1 MSGDS
6 SEEKSLPPSSRKLDD
21 ARKKGQISKSAD
33 LVGAAS
39 MMAAVGILWSRGP
52 AIHQEW
58 RDIVQMAAG
67 MASEPFDVA
76 SRQIYV
82 VLGRSAMVAVLP
94 VLGAVVAAA
103 VLAAIIANRGL
114 VFSLEPM
121 MPKLSNL
128 NVITGLGRIFG
139 MRSLIEL
146 IKTLVKAVALTVALI
161 FVVAGTLN
169 SLVRL
174 PTCGDECVGS
184 VFGSMAVYLLA
195 IAGFFFIVVG
205 VIDVLLQRWL
215 FVREMRM
222 TQSEAKREHKDQE
235 GDPHIKN
242 AHRRHRSEASHA
254 PKVGLGEA
262 TILIIGKD
270 CAVALRYV
278 EGETRAPRV
287 VVRVKTASAAEEL
300 RAKASALVI
309 PITENTQLARGLT
322 RRIQIGQDIPARHF
336 RAVAQAFY
344 TAGLAR

>member
-39 MMAAVGILWSRGP
+39 MLAAVAVLWSRVP
-52 AIHQEW
+52 AIQQAW
-58 RDIVQMAAG
+58 RDIIQTTAG
-67 MASEPFDVA
+67 MASDPFDVA

-82 VLGRSAMVAVLP
+82 MLGRSAMMAVLP
-94 VLGAVVAAA
+94 ILGAVVAAA
-103 VLAAIIANRGL
+103 VLAAIIANRGV

-121 MPKLSNL
+121 IPKLSNL
-128 NVITGLGRIFG
+128 NVFTGLGRIFG

-146 IKTLVKAVALTVALI
+146 LKTLFKAAALTVALI

-174 PTCGDECVGS
+174 PTCGDGCVAS
-184 VFGSMAVYLLA
+184 VFGSMAGYLLA
-195 IAGFFFIVVG
+195 IAGFFFLVVG

-215 FVREMRM
+215 FIREMRM

-235 GDPHIKN
+235 GDPHIKS
-242 AHRRHRSEASHA
+242 AHRRHRAEAAHA
-254 PKVGLGEA
+254 PKVGINEA
-262 TILIIGKD
+262 TIVIVGKD

-287 VVRVKTASAAEEL
+287 VVRVKTASAAAEL
-300 RAKASALVI
+300 RAKAGAMVI
-309 PITENTQLARGLT
+309 PIAENNQLARGLT